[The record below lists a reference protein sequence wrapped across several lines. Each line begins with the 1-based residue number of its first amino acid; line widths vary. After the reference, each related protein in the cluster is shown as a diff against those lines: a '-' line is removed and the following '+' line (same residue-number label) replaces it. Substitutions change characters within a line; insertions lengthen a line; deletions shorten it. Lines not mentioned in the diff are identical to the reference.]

1 MFGGVLLLG
10 GLVALANPL
19 AGAAVAMNA
28 TLPSVAMILSKYG
41 LKFASET
48 ATNLDVAQRIKR
60 AEKDIRQQFKSAE
73 TLVLVNPI
81 LQHLANPISLDMWMI
96 ESEKFQYDCAECS
109 FSQEDILR
117 LTELTQQAISDV
129 VTEEETQS
137 YLDKVIEII
146 CATQS
151 R

>member
-1 MFGGVLLLG
+1 M
-10 GLVALANPL
+10 
-19 AGAAVAMNA
+19 M
-28 TLPSVAMILSKYG
+28 
-41 LKFASET
+41 
-48 ATNLDVAQRIKR
+48 
-60 AEKDIRQQFKSAE
+60 
-73 TLVLVNPI
+73 
-81 LQHLANPISLDMWMI
+81 